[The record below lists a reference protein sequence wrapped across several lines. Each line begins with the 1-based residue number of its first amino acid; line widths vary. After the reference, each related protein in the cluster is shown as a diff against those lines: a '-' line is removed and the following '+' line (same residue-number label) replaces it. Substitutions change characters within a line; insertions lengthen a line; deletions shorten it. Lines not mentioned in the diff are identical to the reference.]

1 MTSEMNFEGVKM
13 TSKISISEFAKISC
27 GIQFNLSF
35 GMQFPKTCFRKVIL
49 EYNYKIEKK
58 ELPKMEFRNFFGI
71 PFSEMEKKSA
81 IVPSATPTT
90 TFEKPPQITTV
101 LVSNCQKTA
110 KRKKHQ
116 RCFPQRTH
124 LKWRW
129 PLQHLHQYCAV
140 AATKNPLAFTYESPR
155 VGQTF
160 PFFDGVQEANVK
172 V

>member
-1 MTSEMNFEGVKM
+1 MDRGLRQFFPPLHHLLPTPIIFLKYQSCPRGENLASRMNFGGVKMTSEMNFEGVKM

-124 LKWRW
+124 LKWR
-129 PLQHLHQYCAV
+129 
-140 AATKNPLAFTYESPR
+140 
-155 VGQTF
+155 
-160 PFFDGVQEANVK
+160 
-172 V
+172 